1 MRTVF
6 AICWLLAATAVSA
19 QAYRWVDENGV
30 VHYSD
35 RPTEGAEQVE
45 IEVRDT
51 GFTSLVPDAAAEP
64 DAAAPSEAA
73 AATASPATP
82 TPTAT
87 TEYERLEIVRP
98 LQGETLWNIGAT
110 TTVALRLS
118 PNLDPNHRI
127 YLIYDGIRLTGLPT
141 NQLDITL
148 DEVYRGEHTLSA
160 QVEDPDGN
168 VLQQS
173 STRRFYVQQATIR
186 R

>member
-6 AICWLLAATAVSA
+6 AICWLLAAATVSA

-45 IEVRDT
+45 LEVRDT
-51 GFTSLVPDAAAEP
+51 GFTSLLSES
-64 DAAAPSEAA
+64 APATDTPAPTEAA
-73 AATASPATP
+73 ATSTTASPATP
-82 TPTAT
+82 PAT

-98 LQGETLWNIGAT
+98 QQGETLWNIGAVM
-110 TTVALRLS
+110 TVALRLS
-118 PNLDPNHRI
+118 PSLDPSHRL

-141 NQLDITL
+141 NQLDIAL
-148 DEVYRGEHTLSA
+148 NEVYRGEHTLRA
-160 QVEDPDGN
+160 QVEDIDGN